1 MRVIKDKDGGIVRRV
16 LLLDDG
22 GEPVVPVV
30 RYLGHLIDAGYSPH
44 TACAYGYD
52 LRYLFEF
59 LGAEGVSWQAFGP
72 STALIFLGHLRRRP
86 TRRPA
91 QRLGLAVATGEGRLL
106 APATVQRVLAAT
118 SSFYE
123 WAIAAGEY
131 AEPENPLRREI
142 DPALA
147 RVPERHQPFVGTA
160 SRQRP
165 VRRAVR
171 VRLPMRLPRPL
182 EGEEVQAVL
191 DSMAT
196 LRDLAM
202 TLLMLD
208 GGLRPGEV
216 LGLHLDDV
224 AYGRRRVTIRKRDDH
239 PHGARGKSRHERVV
253 DLHQPRTLDAVSRY
267 VLHER
272 PLVQHIAAHRIQ
284 RPRLVQIDYP
294 LVPGLPTSA
303 VRMVVALADRHPP
316 TAVGDVVQV
325 QTQDLP
331 WTQAAIEHQQRHRQV
346 PQRCHAVQHRLH
358 LLALQRTGQP
368 HRQPDPHRAAHRPL
382 PARRAHERLV
392 PLGNSGQRGGDL
404 PLVEARR
411 RRQHPLHRRRRQQPP
426 PASGHR
432 QPQPLRGTPR
442 WTTPQMTQED
452 QRSRGPE
459 RLPAHTL
466 GAQELKQVSQVVAV
480 RACRVR
486 AVPSVDQMTEV
497 PDDRHDGLTPVI
509 KQQHPPNDAAVL
521 VLDDAH
527 PGSSPPAPTGSG
539 GQPPAGEA
547 NVAACPDN
555 RELRQGGEDRVP
567 LRSVA
572 PTRQVGTLASS
583 TSVGGG
589 LEGGQGPSSSVGSC
603 PGPALDHVRV
613 PAPCGCPLGFA
624 VGAGEPGR
632 RWRSLRR
639 PSRDRV
645 ERTFAVTSGS
655 GVHSWPSSTAS

>member
-44 TACAYGYD
+44 TACANGYD

-131 AEPENPLRREI
+131 AEPENPL
-142 DPALA
+142 
-147 RVPERHQPFVGTA
+147 
-160 SRQRP
+160 
-165 VRRAVR
+165 
-171 VRLPMRLPRPL
+171 
-182 EGEEVQAVL
+182 
-191 DSMAT
+191 
-196 LRDLAM
+196 
-202 TLLMLD
+202 
-208 GGLRPGEV
+208 
-216 LGLHLDDV
+216 
-224 AYGRRRVTIRKRDDH
+224 
-239 PHGARGKSRHERVV
+239 
-253 DLHQPRTLDAVSRY
+253 
-267 VLHER
+267 
-272 PLVQHIAAHRIQ
+272 
-284 RPRLVQIDYP
+284 
-294 LVPGLPTSA
+294 
-303 VRMVVALADRHPP
+303 
-316 TAVGDVVQV
+316 
-325 QTQDLP
+325 
-331 WTQAAIEHQQRHRQV
+331 
-346 PQRCHAVQHRLH
+346 
-358 LLALQRTGQP
+358 
-368 HRQPDPHRAAHRPL
+368 
-382 PARRAHERLV
+382 
-392 PLGNSGQRGGDL
+392 
-404 PLVEARR
+404 
-411 RRQHPLHRRRRQQPP
+411 HRRRRQQPP
-426 PASGHR
+426 LASGHR

-555 RELRQGGEDRVP
+555 RELGQRPEQVEHQ
-567 LRSVA
+567 
-572 PTRQVGTLASS
+572 PTSR
-583 TSVGGG
+583 GGG
-589 LEGGQGPSSSVGSC
+589 VDRLAQGP
-603 PGPALDHVRV
+603 
-613 PAPCGCPLGFA
+613 
-624 VGAGEPGR
+624 EPVSYTHLTLPTNR
-632 RWRSLRR
+632 E
-639 PSRDRV
+639 V
-645 ERTFAVTSGS
+645 KN
-655 GVHSWPSSTAS
+655 

>member
-1 MRVIKDKDGGIVRRV
+1 MRVIKDKDGGIVGRV

-160 SRQRP
+160 
-165 VRRAVR
+165 
-171 VRLPMRLPRPL
+171 
-182 EGEEVQAVL
+182 
-191 DSMAT
+191 
-196 LRDLAM
+196 
-202 TLLMLD
+202 
-208 GGLRPGEV
+208 
-216 LGLHLDDV
+216 
-224 AYGRRRVTIRKRDDH
+224 
-239 PHGARGKSRHERVV
+239 
-253 DLHQPRTLDAVSRY
+253 
-267 VLHER
+267 
-272 PLVQHIAAHRIQ
+272 
-284 RPRLVQIDYP
+284 
-294 LVPGLPTSA
+294 
-303 VRMVVALADRHPP
+303 
-316 TAVGDVVQV
+316 
-325 QTQDLP
+325 
-331 WTQAAIEHQQRHRQV
+331 
-346 PQRCHAVQHRLH
+346 
-358 LLALQRTGQP
+358 
-368 HRQPDPHRAAHRPL
+368 HRPL

-392 PLGNSGQRGGDL
+392 PLGNSGQRGVDLPAQRVLRLGVLPGGDR

-426 PASGHR
+426 LASGHR

-527 PGSSPPAPTGSG
+527 PGSSPPAPTRSG

-613 PAPCGCPLGFA
+613 PAP
-624 VGAGEPGR
+624 
-632 RWRSLRR
+632 W
-639 PSRDRV
+639 
-645 ERTFAVTSGS
+645 
-655 GVHSWPSSTAS
+655 

>member
-272 PLVQHIAAHRIQ
+272 PLEAASPFLFLVGGTGERRTAPLSYQ
-284 RPRLVQIDYP
+284 ALVRGFARRLDRLGIRSPDKTP
-294 LVPGLPTSA
+294 H
-303 VRMVVALADRHPP
+303 ALRHTHA
-316 TAVGDVVQV
+316 TAMWEGGMR
-325 QTQDLP
+325 
-331 WTQAAIEHQQRHRQV
+331 E
-346 PQRCHAVQHRLH
+346 
-358 LLALQRTGQP
+358 LALQRRLGHASPESTRIYTRVSDEQVLSEY
-368 HRQPDPHRAAHRPL
+368 QRAL
-382 PARRAHERLV
+382 
-392 PLGNSGQRGGDL
+392 
-404 PLVEARR
+404 
-411 RRQHPLHRRRRQQPP
+411 
-426 PASGHR
+426 
-432 QPQPLRGTPR
+432 
-442 WTTPQMTQED
+442 
-452 QRSRGPE
+452 
-459 RLPAHTL
+459 
-466 GAQELKQVSQVVAV
+466 
-480 RACRVR
+480 
-486 AVPSVDQMTEV
+486 
-497 PDDRHDGLTPVI
+497 
-509 KQQHPPNDAAVL
+509 
-521 VLDDAH
+521 
-527 PGSSPPAPTGSG
+527 GSG
-539 GQPPAGEA
+539 
-547 NVAACPDN
+547 
-555 RELRQGGEDRVP
+555 
-567 LRSVA
+567 
-572 PTRQVGTLASS
+572 T
-583 TSVGGG
+583 
-589 LEGGQGPSSSVGSC
+589 
-603 PGPALDHVRV
+603 
-613 PAPCGCPLGFA
+613 
-624 VGAGEPGR
+624 
-632 RWRSLRR
+632 
-639 PSRDRV
+639 
-645 ERTFAVTSGS
+645 
-655 GVHSWPSSTAS
+655 